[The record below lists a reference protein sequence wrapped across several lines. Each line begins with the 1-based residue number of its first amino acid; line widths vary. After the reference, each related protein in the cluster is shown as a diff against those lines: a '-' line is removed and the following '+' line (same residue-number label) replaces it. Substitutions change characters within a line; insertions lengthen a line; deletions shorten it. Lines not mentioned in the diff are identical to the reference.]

1 MKKRKIKPLEIS
13 LLDLIKETPEQRK
26 QRVRES
32 GNSYCTRVVEN
43 KKKNIIAKN
52 IKRGNNYDSC
62 KSN

>member
-32 GNSYCTRVVEN
+32 GNSYRTRVVEN
-43 KKKNIIAKN
+43 KKKKYNRQKY
-52 IKRGNNYDSC
+52 KKGE
-62 KSN
+62 